1 MTIVNRGVARAMRAQ
16 RGLTLIEVL
25 VTVVVL
31 SVGLLG
37 VAAIQSFSLQSN
49 QAAYERTQAT
59 NLAYEFADF
68 LRVNRAEVADSG
80 VSNGWIEFYETIAEG
95 QIPNAEIGVTELSRD
110 DLEYRIR
117 ITWSDERV
125 LDQPEDGDF
134 VEITTRI

>member
-1 MTIVNRGVARAMRAQ
+1 MRSQ
-16 RGLTLIEVL
+16 QGLTLIEVL

-59 NLAYEFADF
+59 SLAYEFADF
-68 LRVNRAEVADSG
+68 LRVNRAEVSDSG
-80 VSNGWIEFYETIAEG
+80 VNNGWIDFYEAIADD
-95 QIPNAEIGVTELSRD
+95 QLPNPEIDITELSRD

-117 ITWSDERV
+117 VTWSDDRV
-125 LDQPEDGDF
+125 LDQPDDGDF

>member
-1 MTIVNRGVARAMRAQ
+1 MRQQ

-25 VTVVVL
+25 VTVLVL

-68 LRVNRAEVADSG
+68 LRVNRAQVADSG
-80 VSNGWIEFYETIAEG
+80 VNNGWIDFYESIAEG
-95 QIPNAEIGVTELSRD
+95 QLPNPEIAVTEVSRA
-110 DLEYRIR
+110 DLEYTIR
-117 ITWSDERV
+117 VIWADDRL
-125 LDQPEDGDF
+125 LDQPDDGDF